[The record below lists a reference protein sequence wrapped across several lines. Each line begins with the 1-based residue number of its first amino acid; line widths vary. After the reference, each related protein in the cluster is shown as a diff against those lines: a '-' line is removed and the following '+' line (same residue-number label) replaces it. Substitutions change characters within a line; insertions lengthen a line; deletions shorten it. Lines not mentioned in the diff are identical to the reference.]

1 MQAALL
7 LAVIAL
13 VSTLAITRLSPSPG
27 HVAKPGDPSDAPSIP
42 NHLAHNIVL
51 IIRHAEKPAS
61 GPGLSPVGQARA
73 QAYTS
78 FFHPFADASPA
89 IPPFTVDALFPVD
102 ALYAD
107 ADSPR
112 SARPRLTLEPLSR
125 LLHLPIDSSIGT
137 SDSAGLVRH
146 LQREPHGA
154 RPLLC
159 WRHRELPLLLRALGA
174 DPDLLLPEGKW
185 PIEDFDSI
193 ALLTF
198 DGKGRLATQQ
208 LLRPNLPL
216 TPNTAT

>member
-7 LAVIAL
+7 LAIIAL
-13 VSTLAITRLSPSPG
+13 VSTLAITRLSSSPG
-27 HVAKPGDPSDAPSIP
+27 RAAKPLDPSEAPSIP
-42 NHLAHNIVL
+42 NHLAHNVVL

-61 GPGLSPVGQARA
+61 GPGLSPLGEARA

-78 FFHPFADASPA
+78 FFRPFADAAPA
-89 IPPFTVDALFPVD
+89 IPPFTVDALH
-102 ALYAD
+102 AG
-107 ADSPR
+107 ADSPH

-137 SDSAGLVRH
+137 SDSAGLVRR
-146 LQREPHGA
+146 LQREPHGP

-185 PIEDFDSI
+185 PIEDFRSI

-208 LLRPNLPL
+208 LLHPNLPL
-216 TPNTAT
+216 PPNTAT

>member
-89 IPPFTVDALFPVD
+89 IPPFTVDALF
-102 ALYAD
+102 AD

-112 SARPRLTLEPLSR
+112 SARPRLTLEPLSL

-137 SDSAGLVRH
+137 SDSAGLVRR

-174 DPDLLLPEGKW
+174 DPDLLLPKGKW

-216 TPNTAT
+216 TPNTTT